1 MKTSKVILALTALV
15 LAAAMLLSACG
26 PPCPLPAKDSP
37 SPILGKGEIL
47 AYLQQVE

>member
-26 PPCPLPAKDSP
+26 VKDDSKTTAAGTSSAGEPAMTEEP
-37 SPILGKGEIL
+37 ATE
-47 AYLQQVE
+47 

>member
-26 PPCPLPAKDSP
+26 VKDTRQFVRADSQC
-37 SPILGKGEIL
+37 SE
-47 AYLQQVE
+47 